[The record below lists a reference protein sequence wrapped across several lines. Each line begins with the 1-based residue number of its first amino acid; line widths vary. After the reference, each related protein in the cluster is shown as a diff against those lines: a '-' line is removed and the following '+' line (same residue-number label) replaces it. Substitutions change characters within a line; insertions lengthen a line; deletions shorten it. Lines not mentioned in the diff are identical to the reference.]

1 MNSIGGYFELE
12 FRQGE
17 HFHKNAIRLS
27 TARQCL
33 EYILRLRKYNKVY
46 IPYYTCDVILE
57 PIKKLGIQ
65 YEFYHIDENLE
76 ILSLFE
82 IGELEALLYTN
93 YFGLKQDYIN
103 ALSHQYQNLI
113 IDNAQ
118 AFFAKPL
125 EGVDTFYSAR
135 KFIGVPDG
143 AYLYID
149 NYKGEIFQTYNPINS
164 LNYLVGRLTFD
175 AESFYSD
182 FQKSEKN
189 LCNLDIHN
197 MSILSDK
204 ILRSLDYYAII
215 QKRRFNYM
223 YLFRHLDSLNKLHF
237 DISFTDDVPMA
248 YPFWNNIADLKNKLQ
263 AKRIYIPRYWQSVL
277 DLVSGEHDVERALA
291 NSLCAIPVDQ
301 RYGKDEMNYIIT
313 NVLVK

>member
-46 IPYYTCDVILE
+46 IPYYTCDAILE

-65 YEFYHIDENLE
+65 YEFYRIDENLE

-143 AYLYID
+143 AYLYVD
-149 NYKGEIFQTYNPINS
+149 NYEGEIFQTYNPINS

-277 DLVSGEHDVERALA
+277 DLASDEHDVERSLA

-313 NVLVK
+313 NVLLK